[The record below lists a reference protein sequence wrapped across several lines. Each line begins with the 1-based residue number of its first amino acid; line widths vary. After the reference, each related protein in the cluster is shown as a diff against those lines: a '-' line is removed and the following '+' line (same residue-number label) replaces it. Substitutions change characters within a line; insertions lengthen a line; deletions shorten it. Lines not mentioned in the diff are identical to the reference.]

1 MRAAAALV
9 LVSLV
14 VGLIPGHTFGQS
26 IAIQKDQAFEAQT
39 VLLPYGFYNENLK
52 LGLGAAFV
60 TNGWLQKQMALIT
73 TGFVTTNG
81 SRSTFLLGRD
91 TAIPVLDR
99 LFLDSRV
106 SFGYFDEFESY
117 VDGNPDFPNER
128 AGSNDSHE
136 DNFVRTEG
144 NDNYV
149 QLTFKYLLP
158 IGHGRNTIINTYIVD
173 QGLLHD
179 GSTRSGRWNPLQSGR
194 SYVEIEPF
202 IRKQDLDGKTV
213 DSELETNGIRF
224 ALRYDNT
231 DFSTNPSQGSSQ
243 EIAITRDWGKL
254 GSTAPWTVV
263 EAEHSQYF
271 SLPTWRGLRQAV
283 LALNV
288 WTANALTWDSGTTRP
303 HRPPLFSGASLGGL
317 FRMRGYPEARFHDQA
332 AVYYA
337 AELRLIPTWNPI
349 GRGSRLDWL
358 DIAWIQLVP
367 FVEVGRVARAW
378 NLSELHSD
386 MKLDVGVGFRAL
398 VKGLVVRVDIAA
410 SEEEVGVQMMVGH
423 PF

>member
-9 LVSLV
+9 LATLV
-14 VGLIPGHTFGQS
+14 GGLIPGLAWGQS
-26 IAIQKDQAFEAQT
+26 VATAKDQAFEAQT

-52 LGLGAAFV
+52 LGVGAAFV
-60 TNGWLQKQMALIT
+60 TNGWLQEQMALIA

-81 SRSTFLLGRD
+81 SRSTFLFGRD
-91 TAIPVLDR
+91 TAVPGLDR
-99 LFLDSRV
+99 LFLDSRL

-117 VDGNPDFPNER
+117 IDGNADFPNER

-136 DNFVRTEG
+136 DNFVRTQG
-144 NDNYV
+144 DDNYV

-158 IGHGRNTIINTYIVD
+158 IGQGRDTIINTYVVD

-179 GSTRSGRWNPLQSGR
+179 GATRSGRWNPLQSGR
-194 SYVEIEPF
+194 SYLEIEPF
-202 IRKQDLDGKTV
+202 FRKQNLDG
-213 DSELETNGIRF
+213 DEGDAELETNGIRF

-243 EIAITRDWGKL
+243 EIAVTRDWGKL
-254 GSTAPWTVV
+254 GSSAPWTVI

-271 SLPTWRGLRQAV
+271 ALPRWRGLRQAV

-288 WTANALTWDSGTTRP
+288 WTANALTWDSGTTTP
-303 HRPPLFSGASLGGL
+303 HRPPLFAGASLGGL
-317 FRMRGYPEARFHDQA
+317 FRLRGYPEARFHDQA
-332 AVYYA
+332 AIYYS

-358 DIAWIQLVP
+358 GIAWLQLVP
-367 FVEVGRVARAW
+367 FVEAGRVARAW
-378 NLSELHSD
+378 NLRELHSD
-386 MKLDVGVGFRAL
+386 MKWNVGVGFRAL

-410 SEEEVGVQMMVGH
+410 SEEEVGVQMIVGH

>member
-9 LVSLV
+9 LATLG
-14 VGLIPGHTFGQS
+14 VGLIAGRAWSQS
-26 IAIQKDQAFEAQT
+26 IAIEKDGTFEAQT
-39 VLLPYGFYNENLK
+39 VLLPYAFYNENLK
-52 LGLGAAFV
+52 LGVGAALV
-60 TNGWLQKQMALIT
+60 TNGWLQEQMALIAA
-73 TGFVTTNG
+73 GFVTTNG
-81 SRSTFLLGRD
+81 SRSAFLLGRD
-91 TAIPVLDR
+91 TAFPVLDR
-99 LFLDSRV
+99 LFLDSRL
-106 SFGYFDEFESY
+106 SFGSFDEFESY

-136 DNFVRTEG
+136 DNFVRTQG
-144 NDNYV
+144 DDNYV

-158 IGHGRNTIINTYIVD
+158 IGHGRDTTINTYVVEE
-173 QGLLHD
+173 GLLRD
-179 GSTRSGRWNPLQSGR
+179 GATRSGRWNPLKSGR

-202 IRKQDLDGKTV
+202 FRKQDLDG
-213 DSELETNGIRF
+213 DEGDAELETNGIRF

-231 DFSTNPSQGSSQ
+231 DFSTNPSQGTSQ
-243 EIAITRDWGKL
+243 EIAVTRDWGKL
-254 GSTAPWTVV
+254 GSSAPWTVI

-271 SLPTWRGLRQAV
+271 SLPTRPGLRQAV
-283 LALNV
+283 LALNA
-288 WTANALTWDSGTTRP
+288 WTANALTWNSGTTTP
-303 HRPPLFSGASLGGL
+303 HRPPLYAGATLGGL

-332 AVYYA
+332 AIYYT

-358 DIAWIQLVP
+358 DIAWLQLVP
-367 FVEVGRVARAW
+367 FVEIGRVARAW

-386 MKLDVGVGFRAL
+386 MKWDVGVGFRAL
-398 VKGLVVRVDIAA
+398 VKGLVVRVDLAA